1 MRDDVLEKLIG
12 PGWQLLP
19 PVEQLRLASKI
30 IEDVA
35 YCVAGSVPVGRT
47 TQLVLL
53 SANVDQMAKE
63 IERGF
68 LVAAND

>member
-1 MRDDVLEKLIG
+1 MRDDVLDKMIG
-12 PGWQLLP
+12 PGWQVLP
-19 PVEQLRLASKI
+19 RVEQLRLAAKI

-35 YCVAGSVPVGRT
+35 YGVAGSVPVGRT

-68 LVAAND
+68 LIAAND